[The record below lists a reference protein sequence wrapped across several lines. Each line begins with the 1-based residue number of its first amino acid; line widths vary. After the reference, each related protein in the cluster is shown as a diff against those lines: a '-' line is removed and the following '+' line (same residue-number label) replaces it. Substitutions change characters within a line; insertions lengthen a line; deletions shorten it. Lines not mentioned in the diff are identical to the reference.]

1 MSSSTSSSTISELSL
16 EQCAQVSGSGFIST
30 TGIVL
35 AATGTAIWGT
45 LEVMHLML
53 GFREFVNLTVDRS
66 IHGCNNIEEGDY
78 FTQWACGYISPQ
90 TA

>member
-1 MSSSTSSSTISELSL
+1 MSSSAISELSL
-16 EQCAQVSGSGFIST
+16 EQCELVSGSGIISA
-30 TGIVL
+30 TGIAI

-78 FTQWACGYISPQ
+78 FIQWACDYISPQ